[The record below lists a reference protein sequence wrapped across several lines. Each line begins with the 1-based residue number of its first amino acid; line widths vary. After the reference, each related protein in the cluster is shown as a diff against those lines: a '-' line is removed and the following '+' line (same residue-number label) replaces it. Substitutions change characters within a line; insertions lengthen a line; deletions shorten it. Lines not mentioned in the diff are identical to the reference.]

1 MLVGFCLWLLLTC
14 WLVITIYSV
23 GKENTQLVKENE
35 ELNEALR
42 ELTIEPSEP
51 ETYIPLEF
59 LENFKDILEE
69 YMLLE
74 KQNPKQ
80 VESLIREFEL
90 DRMVVVRFFDR
101 QVDFVKL
108 NRTFGN
114 LDYIQYKVVDYTSE
128 KGETYSIKFIYKKSS
143 DDIIKL
149 TKEGK
154 NE

>member
-59 LENFKDILEE
+59 LENFKSILEE

-114 LDYIQYKVVDYTSE
+114 LNYIHYEVVDYSSE
-128 KGETYSIKFIYKKSS
+128 KGETYSIKFVYKK
-143 DDIIKL
+143 II
-149 TKEGK
+149 
-154 NE
+154 